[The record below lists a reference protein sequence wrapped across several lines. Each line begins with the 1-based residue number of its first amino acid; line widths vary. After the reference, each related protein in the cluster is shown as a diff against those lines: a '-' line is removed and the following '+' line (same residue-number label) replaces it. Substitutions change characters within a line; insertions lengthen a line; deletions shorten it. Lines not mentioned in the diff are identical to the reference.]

1 MATFNRDTKSHLH
14 LGNRNLKS
22 VGYLVG
28 KKAKI
33 HCANLA
39 PGVAVPSQAA
49 VVKAY
54 VTWLV
59 ALGVS
64 LGEIGVVTPYRAQ
77 AALSLV
83 GRRFRESHG
92 VCQPMVAIPSGNLT

>member
-1 MATFNRDTKSHLH
+1 M
-14 LGNRNLKS
+14 KS

-33 HCANLA
+33 HYANLV

-64 LGEIGVVTPYRAQ
+64 VGEIGVVTPYRAQ
-77 AALSLV
+77 AALSLGV
-83 GRRFRESHG
+83 RRF
-92 VCQPMVAIPSGNLT
+92 QPWSVSTNGGYTHYPLVN

>member
-1 MATFNRDTKSHLH
+1 MWDILWE
-14 LGNRNLKS
+14 
-22 VGYLVG
+22 

-33 HCANLA
+33 HYANLV

-64 LGEIGVVTPYRAQ
+64 VGEIGVVTPYRAQ
-77 AALSLV
+77 AALSLGV
-83 GRRFRESHG
+83 RRF
-92 VCQPMVAIPSGNLT
+92 QPWSVNKWWLYPLPSGKLT